1 MQITKETQRAHVILA
16 TSEYSFLT
24 WLTESELASCLVDA
38 MRLQQLTFL
47 SHVELQEGFCTT
59 EVIGDFP
66 EPEARIYF
74 QRLMMSKSREVTDK
88 EWASVFEVR
97 HSCSL
102 LSSDMAQVL
111 LEVVLAAALQV
122 CGGNA
127 GFLNITA
134 RFFRITGDVQAG
146 WSLILAV
153 HDVQH

>member
-1 MQITKETQRAHVILA
+1 
-16 TSEYSFLT
+16 
-24 WLTESELASCLVDA
+24 

-47 SHVELQEGFCTT
+47 SHVELQEGFFTT

-66 EPEARIYF
+66 EPEARTYF

-97 HSCSL
+97 HTCSL
-102 LSSDMAQVL
+102 LSSDMAQTL

-153 HDVQH
+153 HDVQHYA